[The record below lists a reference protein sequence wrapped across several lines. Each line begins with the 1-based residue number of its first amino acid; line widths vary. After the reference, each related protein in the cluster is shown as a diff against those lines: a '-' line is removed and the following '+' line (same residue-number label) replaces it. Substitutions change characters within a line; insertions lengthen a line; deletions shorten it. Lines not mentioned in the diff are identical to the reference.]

1 MSNKFDVIAE
11 GVSRLAS
18 SASATKDRIDE
29 ARRRK
34 DLADF
39 KLEHESRQLIATKN
53 IDTRNKLLAQ
63 KIYRELQ
70 FDVNERTNETD
81 WSNNASVAKT
91 RERVFGEEG
100 ILASAQAKFESEYVQ
115 IPDAPN
121 ETFHQNIIG
130 FDRVKRAAAD
140 HFVKRETEEASAASA
155 QELTQNLTAI
165 GAKAYQAI
173 LNNEDPTQVWL
184 EADSETDTAVD
195 FHNNKTTLAV
205 STDPITGKEF
215 FIQTEE
221 NYDST
226 GAKAESL
233 ELIVETLISDN
244 RSDEAVDLLRV
255 LRGNPNAKSFEELHP
270 NLKSEQL
277 AHVELIR
284 RVAQEEGVDPNLLL
298 AMAWQESA
306 LIEKAVSKVGA
317 LGLMQ
322 LMPETAKELLGL
334 DFLPEKPEDISNE
347 DNVRA
352 GAVYIRTQ
360 LEKYGDL
367 ASALSAYNAGPG
379 ATDRAIAKGQEYQDK
394 FYETRGYVERIIPAY
409 EAMGGATSPDGLSQ
423 GHFADVLNFRREENG
438 EAEGLTVYQG
448 LMSELV
454 TQHQE
459 NFKNLPDSVSQAAA
473 DIRSI
478 QVEIDKIV
486 NVASTGRSLNE
497 EANLRLGS
505 LNKELEILIEQIDNE
520 IEEVFYLAESLGAS
534 QPYQRRQMQSRL
546 ASEIE
551 YGPTASGGRTARAGG
566 GSGAVALQTGTGP
579 AAGLGPSL
587 VEIAGTIQ
595 EFSDATDVEAFLDA
609 ISLYTKDKDS
619 PGLTSID
626 MTQALTLMK
635 TLHGEGRI
643 IEAESI
649 FENLQRGDAN
659 NPYHWSKNDSGDN
672 ARFRSA
678 LKTSRSFD
686 EFRMKFEAMDSQ
698 VVENLELN
706 PAYAFF
712 KERKKDGD
720 LVPNTASNNAK
731 VIIGS
736 RSERTARQGGFILGE
751 TATTPDVRAIE
762 HLTRMIA
769 YQNPHQSHNAS
780 LEQAI
785 NRSSNSEVFGYVA
798 GSNLPPEVV
807 DGMAMSDLMARG
819 YFENITSFDQ
829 LMTAGNLSLK
839 PIPTGSDKPFNQ
851 SYQLVNNK
859 TEHPLIIDGELVIID
874 FSEAYDEKGR
884 IKLPYQSSEAF
895 YGAVQN
901 ESITEGFL
909 GDPNKAGALAI
920 SGYTGGYQEDG
931 FIKSSVDWFN
941 THITLGRER
950 GYRDIGR
957 SHSFGGTQRLSP
969 PFFLLERMMYGDK
982 PTPNISPEAAERMQ
996 AGDLLGTP
1004 VEDMPGYNAFSVSLG
1019 QAVLNPTTALTDDV
1033 KRILGD
1039 EGLKELAR
1047 IQKLHKLSMAQG
1059 NPRNPEEALAEQI
1072 YSFAVEMAVR
1082 QDGDINLP
1090 EYFSGGAQHAEDY
1103 LATLAEDQR
1112 TTLLRSF
1119 DVQKYDDFTFID
1131 SNYATPSVYDVS
1143 REVLDDFQSRA
1154 AAAKGGLL
1162 FSDLSDAWAK
1172 TFAER
1177 DAVLDNAERGN
1188 PEDQLQLPET
1198 VEPETRQPDLSMLNL
1213 RMQDVA
1219 VKTEE
1224 LFTSDSITQ
1233 LITEARQSEGFNPN
1247 IIYFKKSDVDFT
1259 GFEFLQDL
1267 LPKLADSEVRKEP
1280 VCIDIRDNEQ
1290 NVSCHVSKVWDG
1302 DTVFLSSGIS
1312 LSGSVVSEGNQPS
1325 DSYSVRFANVA
1336 APEVANPYKNTPD
1349 EPGGLEAREFVVEA
1363 FNGQDVLFVPLLHTD
1378 GTVRKGDFDRDIK
1391 YPKTPDM
1398 GDVTLAQV
1406 TAGKVAFRGGET
1418 VIDPEN
1424 IDRSLTMQAAN
1435 EQAKALGI
1443 GIYRGDVTHA
1453 KFINE
1458 RFFMRFHGSVLAEG
1472 KELVNEDGETVTM
1485 KIASVT
1491 PIPGASDTWLI
1502 PLYNPEEQRV
1512 YSLDKA
1518 EEVWEQFYKPLAM
1531 RGDILPYKDVETAEY
1546 HRRRFYPQIVGEN
1559 RRSMQMRSF
1568 IGSYHQRSERF
1579 DVDGTV
1585 KEWEEATRSW
1595 TDDETSHVLQ
1605 TIQSAYPHKI
1615 PTLQLLK
1622 ATYEA
1627 YFK

>member
-34 DLADF
+34 DLEDF

-70 FDVNERTNETD
+70 FDVNEKTNETD

-115 IPDAPN
+115 IPDVPN

-140 HFVKRETEEASAASA
+140 HFVKRETEEASAANA

-173 LNNEDPTQVWL
+173 LNEEDPTQVWL
-184 EADSETDTAVD
+184 EADSETDTAIE
-195 FHNNKTTLAV
+195 FHNVVTTLKVA
-205 STDPITGKEF
+205 STDPITGKDV
-215 FIQTEE
+215 FIQTQE

-233 ELIVETLISDN
+233 ELIVDTLIGDN

-270 NLKSEQL
+270 NLKPEQL

-284 RVAQEEGVDPNLLL
+284 KVAQEEGVDPNLLL

-306 LIEKAVSKVGA
+306 LDPNAKSDAGA
-317 LGLMQ
+317 IGLLQ
-322 LMPETAKELLGL
+322 LMPKTAAEILGL
-334 DFLPEKPEDISNE
+334 DFLPKEAGDITLE
-347 DNVRA
+347 QNVRG
-352 GAVYIRTQ
+352 GAIYIRTQ

-367 ASALSAYNAGPG
+367 APALSAYNAGPT
-379 ATDRAIAKGQEYQDK
+379 ATDKAIAKGQEYQDK

-409 EAMGGATSPDGLSQ
+409 EAMGGATAPDGLSQ
-423 GHFADVLNFRREENG
+423 GHFANVLNFRREENG

-448 LMSELV
+448 LMSKLV
-454 TQHQE
+454 TQNQE
-459 NFKNLPDSVSQAAA
+459 NLERLPDSVSQAAA
-473 DIRSI
+473 DISSI
-478 QVEIDKIV
+478 QSEIDDIEV
-486 NVASTGRSLNE
+486 VVSTGRPLNE
-497 EANLRLGS
+497 EANIRLES
-505 LNKELEILIEQIDNE
+505 LNKELEIIVEQINNE
-520 IEEVFYLAESLGAS
+520 IEASFDLAESLGVS
-534 QPYQRRQMQSRL
+534 KPYQRTQMQSRL

-566 GSGAVALQTGTGP
+566 GSGAGAVALQTGTGP
-579 AAGLGPSL
+579 AAGLGSSL
-587 VEIAGTIQ
+587 MERVATIQ
-595 EFSDATDVEAFLDA
+595 KFSNANDLEATLDA
-609 ISLYTKDKDS
+609 ISLYTKDQDS
-619 PGLTSID
+619 PGLNSSD
-626 MTQALTLMK
+626 MIQALTLMK
-635 TLHGEGRI
+635 TLHGEGRV

-659 NPYHWSKNDSGDN
+659 NPYFWSKKDSGDN

-678 LKTSRSFD
+678 LRTSRSFD

-698 VVENLELN
+698 AVTDFELD
-706 PAYAFF
+706 PAYAFYR
-712 KERKKDGD
+712 ERQRDGD

-731 VIIGS
+731 VIIGA

-751 TATTPDVRAIE
+751 TATTPDVRSVE
-762 HLTRMIA
+762 HLARMIA
-769 YQNPHQSHNAS
+769 YQNPNQSHNAS

-785 NRSSNSEVFGYVA
+785 NRSSNSQVFGYVA
-798 GSNLPPEVV
+798 GSNLPSEVV
-807 DGMAMSDLMARG
+807 DGMAMSALMAKG
-819 YFENITSFDQ
+819 YFEDITSFDQ

-839 PIPTGSDKPFNQ
+839 PIPTGSDKPFDQ

-859 TEHPLIIDGELVIID
+859 TERPLVIDGELVIID
-874 FSEAYDEKGR
+874 FSAAYDEKGR
-884 IKLPYQSSEAF
+884 IKLPYQSPEVF
-895 YGAVQN
+895 YNAVQN

-909 GDPNKAGALAI
+909 GDPNQAGALAI

-941 THITLGRER
+941 THAYGRR
-950 GYRDIGR
+950 AYQDIGR
-957 SHSFGGTQRLSP
+957 SHSFGSQTPS
-969 PFFLLERMMYGDK
+969 LLERIMYGDR
-982 PTPNISPEAAERMQ
+982 PTPNISSEAAERMQ
-996 AGDLLGTP
+996 SGDLLGTP

-1039 EGLKELAR
+1039 EGLEELAR
-1047 IQKLHKLSMAQG
+1047 IQKLYKLSMAQG

-1103 LATLAEDQR
+1103 LATLTEDQR
-1112 TTLLRSF
+1112 ITLLRNF
-1119 DVQKYDDFTFID
+1119 DVQKYDDFTFVD
-1131 SNYATPSVYDVS
+1131 SNYSTPSVYDVS
-1143 REVLDDFQSRA
+1143 GEVLDDFQSRA
-1154 AAAKGGLL
+1154 AASQTGLL

-1188 PEDQLQLPET
+1188 SEDQLQLPET
-1198 VEPETRQPDLSMLNL
+1198 VEPETRQPDQSMLNL
-1213 RMQDVA
+1213 RMQDVV

-1247 IIYFKKSDVDFT
+1247 IIYFKKSDVDFND
-1259 GFEFLQDL
+1259 FEFTKGVMR
-1267 LPKLADSEVRKEP
+1267 KLADSQVNNEP
-1280 VCIDIRDNEQ
+1280 VCLDIRDNGQ
-1290 NVSCHVSKVWDG
+1290 NVSCHVSYIHDG
-1302 DTVFLSSGIS
+1302 DTVFLSPGIS
-1312 LSGSVVSEGNQPS
+1312 LSGSVVSEGNKPS
-1325 DSYSVRFANVA
+1325 DSYSIRFANVA
-1336 APEVANPYKNTPD
+1336 APEVANPYKGTPD

-1363 FNGQDVLFVPLLHTD
+1363 FNGQDVLFIPLLHTD

-1391 YPKTPDM
+1391 YPVTPDM

-1453 KFINE
+1453 KFVNE

-1485 KIASVT
+1485 EIASVT

-1502 PLYNPEEQRV
+1502 PLYNPEEKRV
-1512 YSLDKA
+1512 YSLDQA

-1531 RGDILPYKDVETAEY
+1531 QGEILPYKDVKTAEY
-1546 HRRRFYPQIVGEN
+1546 HKRRFHPQIVGEN

-1585 KEWEEATRSW
+1585 KEWEKATRSW
-1595 TDDETSHVLQ
+1595 TDDETSYVLQ

>member
-11 GVSRLAS
+11 GVSRLAR
-18 SASATKDRIDE
+18 SASATSDRIE
-29 ARRRK
+29 ESRRK
-34 DLADF
+34 KDLEDF
-39 KLEHESRQLIATKN
+39 RIRQESRQLIATKN
-53 IDTRNKLLAQ
+53 IDTRNKVLAQ
-63 KIYRELQ
+63 KIFRELL
-70 FDVNERTNETD
+70 FDINEKSHETD
-81 WSNNASVAKT
+81 WSNNESVTTT
-91 RERVFGEEG
+91 REKIFGEEG
-100 ILASAQAKFESEYVQ
+100 ILSSAQAKFESEYVQ

-121 ETFHQNIIG
+121 ETFHHNILG
-130 FDRVKRAAAD
+130 FDRVKRSAAD
-140 HFVKRETEEASAASA
+140 HFVKRETEEASSA
-155 QELTQNLTAI
+155 LAEHLTENLTAV
-165 GAKAYQAI
+165 GAKAYQSI
-173 LNNEDPTQVWL
+173 LNNEDPKQVL
-184 EADSETDTAVD
+184 LAAYSETETAIE

-205 STDPITGKEF
+205 SKDPITGKDV
-215 FIQTEE
+215 FIQTQED
-221 NYDST
+221 YDQIP
-226 GAKAESL
+226 AKAESL
-233 ELIVETLISDN
+233 RLIVDTLIEDG
-244 RSDEAVDLLRV
+244 RSDEAVDLLRYMSSD
-255 LRGNPNAKSFEELHP
+255 P
-270 NLKSEQL
+270 SES
-277 AHVELIR
+277 V
-284 RVAQEEGVDPNLLL
+284 
-298 AMAWQESA
+298 
-306 LIEKAVSKVGA
+306 
-317 LGLMQ
+317 
-322 LMPETAKELLGL
+322 
-334 DFLPEKPEDISNE
+334 PED
-347 DNVRA
+347 
-352 GAVYIRTQ
+352 
-360 LEKYGDL
+360 
-367 ASALSAYNAGPG
+367 
-379 ATDRAIAKGQEYQDK
+379 
-394 FYETRGYVERIIPAY
+394 
-409 EAMGGATSPDGLSQ
+409 LSQ
-423 GHFADVLNFRREENG
+423 GFADVLRFHREENG
-438 EAEGLTVYQG
+438 EAKALTVYQE
-448 LMSELV
+448 LMSKLIE
-454 TQHQE
+454 QNQE
-459 NFKNLPDSVSQAAA
+459 NFKKLPDLVSQAAR
-473 DIRSI
+473 DISSI
-478 QVEIDKIV
+478 QSEIDTIEG
-486 NVASTGRSLNE
+486 VARTGEPLNE

-505 LNKELEILIEQIDNE
+505 LNKELEIIIEQISNE
-520 IEEVFYLAESLGAS
+520 IEEVFDLAESLGAS
-534 QPYQRRQMQSRL
+534 KPYQRTQMQSRL

-566 GSGAVALQTGTGP
+566 DSGAVALQTGTGP
-579 AAGLGPSL
+579 AAGLGPTL
-587 VEIAGTIQ
+587 VERAGTIQ
-595 EFSDATDVEAFLDA
+595 KFTEANDVKSFLVAT
-609 ISLYTKDKDS
+609 SLYTKDKDS
-619 PGLTSID
+619 PGLTSSD
-626 MTQALTLMK
+626 MIQAFTLMK
-635 TLHGEGRI
+635 TLHGEGRV

-659 NPYHWSKNDSGDN
+659 NPYFWSKNDSGDN

-678 LKTSRSFD
+678 LRTSRSFD

-698 VVENLELN
+698 AVKDFQLD

-712 KERKKDGD
+712 RTRQGDGD
-720 LVPNTASNNAK
+720 LVPNTASDNAK
-731 VIIGS
+731 VIIAS
-736 RSERTARQGGFILGE
+736 RGERTGRQGGFISGE
-751 TATTPDVRAIE
+751 TAITPDVRAVE
-762 HLTRMIA
+762 HLARMIA

-780 LEQAI
+780 LEQALSP

-798 GSNLPPEVV
+798 GSNLPPKVV
-807 DGMAMSDLMARG
+807 DGMVMSALMTKG
-819 YFENITSFDQ
+819 YFEDPTSFDQ

-839 PIPTGSDKPFNQ
+839 PIPAGSDKPFDQ

-859 TEHPLIIDGELVIID
+859 TERPLTIGGELVIID
-874 FSEAYDEKGR
+874 FSAAYDEKGR
-884 IKLPYQSSEAF
+884 IKLPYQSPEAF
-895 YGAVQN
+895 YDAVQN
-901 ESITEGFL
+901 ESMTEGFL
-909 GDPNKAGALAI
+909 GDPNQAGALAI

-941 THITLGRER
+941 THAYGRR
-950 GYRDIGR
+950 AYQDIGR
-957 SHSFGGTQRLSP
+957 SHSFGRQTPS
-969 PFFLLERMMYGDK
+969 LLERIMHGDR

-1004 VEDMPGYNAFSVSLG
+1004 VEDMPGFNAFSVSLG

-1033 KRILGD
+1033 KQILGD
-1039 EGLKELAR
+1039 EGLEELAR
-1047 IQKLHKLSMAQG
+1047 IQKLYKLSMAQG

-1103 LATLAEDQR
+1103 LATLTEDQR

-1119 DVQKYDDFTFID
+1119 DVQKYDDFTFAD
-1131 SNYATPSVYDVS
+1131 PNYSTPSVYDIS
-1143 REVLDDFQSRA
+1143 GKVLDDFQSRA

-1162 FSDLSDAWAK
+1162 FSDLSDAWTK

-1213 RMQDVA
+1213 RMQDVV

-1233 LITEARQSEGFNPN
+1233 LIAEARQSEGFNPN
-1247 IIYFKKSDVDFT
+1247 IIYFKKSNVDFT

-1267 LPKLADSEVRKEP
+1267 LPKLADSEVKDEP
-1280 VCIDIRDNEQ
+1280 VCIDIRDNGQ
-1290 NVSCHVSKVWDG
+1290 KVSCHVSYIHDG
-1302 DTVFLSSGIS
+1302 DTVFLAPGIS

-1325 DSYSVRFANVA
+1325 GSYSVRFANVA
-1336 APEVANPYKNTPD
+1336 APEVANRYKNTPD

-1363 FNGQDVLFVPLLHTD
+1363 LNGQDVIFKPLLHTD

-1391 YPKTPDM
+1391 YPMTPDM

-1435 EQAKALGI
+1435 EQAKALRI

-1453 KFINE
+1453 RFVNE

-1472 KELVNEDGETVTM
+1472 KELVNKDGKTVTM

-1502 PLYNPEEQRV
+1502 PLYNPEERRV
-1512 YSLDKA
+1512 YSLDEA

-1546 HRRRFYPQIVGEN
+1546 HRRRFYPRIVGEN
-1559 RRSMQMRSF
+1559 RRSMQIRSF

-1615 PTLQLLK
+1615 PTLKLLK